1 MSRPVELGETVPAEG
16 RYSLL
21 EGTFLATRHT
31 GRVSVQQ
38 VAPAGLAEVLGDRRW
53 LVLTGAGVS
62 TDSGIPDY
70 RGAGAPVRT
79 PMTIQ
84 QFRSGHAA
92 RQRYWA
98 RSFLGWGSMGTA
110 LPNRTHHALAGLEDA
125 GRLSGL
131 ITQNVDGL
139 HTAAGHRDLVE
150 LHGRIDRVVCLDCGA
165 SSSRISLQERLY
177 ALNRSFRATDLT
189 VLPDGDVDLEATAGF
204 VVAGCESCGGTVK
217 PDVVFFGESVP
228 PERVARCTAL
238 VEEAEALVVLGS
250 SLHVFSGR
258 RFVKQAHARGIP
270 VVIVNRGET
279 RGDPFA
285 TVKVD
290 AGCAETLA
298 ALVETGLSPA

>member
-1 MSRPVELGETVPAEG
+1 
-16 RYSLL
+16 
-21 EGTFLATRHT
+21 
-31 GRVSVQQ
+31 VSVQEI
-38 VAPAGLAEVLGDRRW
+38 APSGLAEVLGDHRW

-70 RGAGAPVRT
+70 RGPGAPVRA

-98 RSFLGWGSMGTA
+98 RSFLGWRSMGTA
-110 LPNRTHHALAGLEDA
+110 RPNPTHHLLARLEQQA
-125 GRLSGL
+125 RLTGL

-150 LHGRIDRVVCLDCGA
+150 LHGRIDQVACLDCGA
-165 SSSRISLQERLY
+165 RSSRESLQERLV
-177 ALNRSFRATDLT
+177 ALNRGFVATGLRT
-189 VLPDGDVDLEATAGF
+189 LPDGDVELEDTDGF
-204 VVAGCESCGGTVK
+204 VVAGCERCGGILK
-217 PDVVFFGESVP
+217 PDVVFFGDSVP
-228 PERVARCTAL
+228 AERVARCTAL

-250 SLHVFSGR
+250 SLQVFSGR

-270 VVIVNRGET
+270 VAIVNRGET
-279 RGDPFA
+279 RADALA

-298 ALVETGLSPA
+298 GLVA

>member
-1 MSRPVELGETVPAEG
+1 M
-16 RYSLL
+16 
-21 EGTFLATRHT
+21 
-31 GRVSVQQ
+31 SVQE
-38 VAPAGLAEVLGDRRW
+38 VGAGGLLDVLRDRRW

-70 RGAGAPVRT
+70 RGAGAPART
-79 PMTIQ
+79 PMTIA

-92 RQRYWA
+92 QQRYWA
-98 RSFLGWGSMGTA
+98 RSFLGWASMGTA
-110 LPNRTHHALAGLEDA
+110 QPNATHRILARLEGD

-165 SSSRISLQERLY
+165 RTSRAALQDRLS
-177 ALNRSFRATDLT
+177 ALNRTFTASGLAT
-189 VLPDGDVDLEATAGF
+189 LPDGDVDLESTGGF
-204 VVAGCESCGGTVK
+204 VVAACEACGGALK

-228 PERVARCTAL
+228 PERVARCATL
-238 VEEAEALVVLGS
+238 VEAAEALVVLGS

-279 RGDPFA
+279 RCDAMATIKIGD
-285 TVKVD
+285 
-290 AGCAETLA
+290 GCAETLHS
-298 ALVETGLSPA
+298 LVDAQG

>member
-1 MSRPVELGETVPAEG
+1 M
-16 RYSLL
+16 
-21 EGTFLATRHT
+21 
-31 GRVSVQQ
+31 
-38 VAPAGLAEVLGDRRW
+38 AEVLGDRRW

-70 RGAGAPVRT
+70 RGSGAPVRT
-79 PMTIQ
+79 PMTASV
-84 QFRSGHAA
+84 FRSGHAA

-98 RSFLGWGSMGTA
+98 RSFLGWSAMGTA
-110 LPNRTHHALAGLEDA
+110 EPNATHRILAELESED
-125 GRLSGL
+125 RVSGL

-150 LHGRIDRVVCLDCGA
+150 LHGRIDRVVCLVCDRSA
-165 SSSRISLQERLY
+165 SRAALQERLV
-177 ALNRSFRATDLT
+177 ALNRGFTASGVRL
-189 VLPDGDVDLEATAGF
+189 LPDGDVDLDATAGF
-204 VVAGCESCGGTVK
+204 VVAACETCGGVLK

-228 PERVARCTAL
+228 GARVSECSRL

-258 RFVKQAHARGIP
+258 RFVKQAAARGIP
-270 VVIVNRGET
+270 VVIVNRGQT

-285 TVKVD
+285 TLKVD

-298 ALVETGLSPA
+298 VLRERDSGGEDAWAGHRPGAVGLPVGSGRA